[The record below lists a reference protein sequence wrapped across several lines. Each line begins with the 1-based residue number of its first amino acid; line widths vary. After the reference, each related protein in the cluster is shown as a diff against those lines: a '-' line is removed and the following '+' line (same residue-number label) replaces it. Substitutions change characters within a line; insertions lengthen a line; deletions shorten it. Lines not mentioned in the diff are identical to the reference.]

1 MSYQAGLL
9 GVVSSATRGVSVA
22 TLLYR
27 QTPQYKAKAETQQSS
42 KAQQNANP
50 KAQKAQEQMN
60 KAKDERRA
68 AVVDYEAVFNR
79 RLNDGK

>member
-9 GVVSSATRGVSVA
+9 GIVSSATRGVSVA
-22 TLLYR
+22 TMLYR
-27 QTPQYKAKAETQQSS
+27 QTPEYKAKADAKA
-42 KAQQNANP
+42 KAQQNTNP
-50 KAQKAQEQMN
+50 KAQKALEQMD

-79 RLNDGK
+79 RLNNGK